1 MIQPVSVF
9 RGVMHRK
16 PVPDSSATFDAIV
29 VGERLA
35 AVDVQVVH
43 HQMDGGNRR
52 VVFHEITD
60 HLSELAR
67 RAAAFRRLPG
77 RLPFW
82 QCTHDR
88 VPPRTTFF
96 PRHGLKSW
104 WSNKIRMD
112 SRPMSGTSLRFTASS
127 ATSRTVHR
135 AHPSGGSLQTIAMI
149 RCFWLASN
157 VTVAPGCCLS
167 CSARSRPYSS

>member
-60 HLSELAR
+60 HLSELGR

-77 RLPFW
+77 RLP
-82 QCTHDR
+82 
-88 VPPRTTFF
+88 TTFF

-104 WSNKIRMD
+104 WSKKIRMD